1 MFDKQPS
8 SYLDKRLSLK
18 TFGGIKF
25 LKIFFNKRIIVLN
38 TALILFTKAT
48 NYALDDQNIFHS
60 QVLIFHLD
68 YTPDFLICSFNVVK
82 ITELDY
88 FSNCLQYRQSIL
100 YFIINIRSLCW
111 INYLT
116 VLHWINYFS
125 LSKFPS

>member
-1 MFDKQPS
+1 MFDKQP

-38 TALILFTKAT
+38 TALILFTNAT
-48 NYALDDQNIFHS
+48 NYVLDDQNIFHS

-100 YFIINIRSLCW
+100 CFIINIGSLCW

-116 VLHWINYFS
+116 ILHWINYFS